1 VTGALVLREE
11 LAGEMPSAV
20 RVRMNPYETGYAG
33 MDATGPFNSIS
44 GTLMSIPFCIAT
56 TLVHGVP
63 TTRHMTTYDDPQVA
77 GLIERITLVSDP
89 AVPVLS
95 AIIEA
100 ETPQGTRIREQRMA
114 PADYAYDRATLSAML
129 RRIGREEGVPMPAFD
144 RLEAFVDHLPG
155 GTIQDA
161 IQAFSLPA
169 ERREAA

>member
-1 VTGALVLREE
+1 
-11 LAGEMPSAV
+11 
-20 RVRMNPYETGYAG
+20 

-100 ETPQGTRIREQRMA
+100 DTPQGKRVREQRMV
-114 PADYAYDRATLSAML
+114 PTDYAYDRATLSSML
-129 RRIGREEGVPMPAFD
+129 RRIGREEGVSMAAYD
-144 RLEAFVDHLPG
+144 RLEAFVDRLPG
-155 GTIQDA
+155 GEIREAVEAFELA
-161 IQAFSLPA
+161 I
-169 ERREAA
+169 ERRQAA